1 MEVDIKDLTL
11 TELLELYRAYNEF
24 IEFLRVEEST
34 EVESR
39 KK

>member
-1 MEVDIKDLTL
+1 MEVEVKDLTL

-24 IEFLRVEEST
+24 IEYLNVEENT

>member
-1 MEVDIKDLTL
+1 MEVEIKDLTL

-24 IEFLRVEEST
+24 IEYLNVEENT